1 MPKTGS
7 LRNINKRIKKYMKD
21 EMSDR
26 PRISQI
32 RNMNKGTREDIK
44 DEGSDMTDMK
54 DEGTIHRRLIEEDQT
69 RNINEWLGG
78 NIIKVS
84 ENKRPI
90 TSQIRTGTKDQEEN

>member
-1 MPKTGS
+1 MPKTGR
-7 LRNINKRIKKYMKD
+7 LRNINKRIRKYRKN
-21 EMSDR
+21 ERFNR

-69 RNINEWLGG
+69 RNMNEGLGG
-78 NIIKVS
+78 NRIKL
-84 ENKRPI
+84 NKN
-90 TSQIRTGTKDQEEN
+90 K